1 VFSPRPG
8 CSTYSSVIV
17 GGVAAGALDSDRD
30 GRFTYE
36 LEVVPWTEV
45 TNIYHSLSEAYM
57 SYWKDTPIHV
67 AQ

>member
-1 VFSPRPG
+1 VKITVVKRVKEKRPKASGSKYSRTHVFSPRPG

-36 LEVVPWTEV
+36 LEAVP
-45 TNIYHSLSEAYM
+45 
-57 SYWKDTPIHV
+57 
-67 AQ
+67 